1 MRHPGQGSFQK
12 EAVPKPL
19 RKFCPT
25 EALGS
30 INEIDLEQL
39 AAEGR
44 KLVIID
50 VDNTLMEWKSEE
62 VPAETKA
69 WVKRGQDVGLTF
81 CILSNTRRHDRLD
94 RIAKSLGIEWV
105 KGKFKPNPE
114 AYHRALEQFKVK
126 PEEAIMVGD
135 QLLTD
140 ILGASRAGID
150 SIWVQRISSVE
161 FLGTRVIS
169 RNVEHFLGLFLRRW
183 FQSTSDS
190 QRSGFFQRDVVR
202 QLLKFG
208 VVGGTATVVDL
219 GIHWWLMYKAT
230 FNGALIK
237 DQVGTWM
244 IQSLNLNWPLDADH
258 LDDAAFAPL
267 KIGPVL
273 VAILVSYIL
282 NWSWTFRTAD
292 SKMSINQASRFYA
305 VALVGMVISVTASSM
320 AKLALPQNKMA
331 WGLASLAGIAAG
343 FAWNF
348 NAQRRWT
355 FKK

>member
-12 EAVPKPL
+12 DSVPKPL

-30 INEIDLEQL
+30 ITEIDLDQL

-44 KLVIID
+44 KLIIID

-62 VPAETKA
+62 VPPENRA
-69 WVKRGQDVGLTF
+69 WVERGKSLGLNI
-81 CILSNTRRHDRLD
+81 CIISNTRRHERLD
-94 RIAKSLGIEWV
+94 RIAKSLGIEWM
-105 KGKFKPNPE
+105 KGKFKPNPQ
-114 AYHRALEQFKVK
+114 AYLAALDRFKVL

-140 ILGASRAGID
+140 IFGASRAGID
-150 SIWVQRISSVE
+150 SIWVQKISSSE
-161 FLGTRVIS
+161 FLGTRIVS
-169 RNVEHFLGLFLRRW
+169 RNVEHLLGLFLRSW
-183 FQSTSDS
+183 FQSSSATA
-190 QRSGFFQRDVVR
+190 RSGFFQRDVVR

-219 GIHWWLMYKAT
+219 GIHWWLMYRAT
-230 FNGALIK
+230 YGGDLIK
-237 DQVGTWM
+237 NQVGTWV
-244 IQSLNLNWPLDADH
+244 IQSLNLSWPMDADH

-273 VAILVSYIL
+273 VAIFVSYIL
-282 NWSWTFRTAD
+282 NWSWTFRTPD
-292 SKMSINQASRFYA
+292 SKMSVKQATRFYA
-305 VALVGMVISVTASSM
+305 VALIGMVISVTASSM

>member
-1 MRHPGQGSFQK
+1 MRHPGQGSFRK
-12 EAVPKPL
+12 ESVPKPL

-25 EALGS
+25 EALSS
-30 INEIDLEQL
+30 ITEIDLQQL
-39 AAEGR
+39 VAEGR
-44 KLVIID
+44 KLIIID

-62 VPAETKA
+62 VPADTKA
-69 WVKRGQDVGLTF
+69 WIKRGQDLGIAF

-94 RIAKSLGIEWV
+94 RIAKSLGIEWI
-105 KGKFKPNPE
+105 KGKYKPNPE
-114 AYHRALEQFKVK
+114 AYHSALTQFKVT
-126 PEEAIMVGD
+126 PEQAIMVGD

-140 ILGASRAGID
+140 VLGAGRAGID
-150 SIWVQRISSVE
+150 SIWVEKISKTE
-161 FLGTRVIS
+161 FLGTRVVS
-169 RNVEHFLGLFLRRW
+169 RNIEHLLGLFLRAW
-183 FQSTSDS
+183 FQSSS
-190 QRSGFFQRDVVR
+190 ASARSGFFQRDVVR

-208 VVGGTATVVDL
+208 VVGGTATIVDL
-219 GIHWWLMYKAT
+219 GIHWWLMYKAMAS
-230 FNGALIK
+230 GSLIK

-273 VAILVSYIL
+273 IAIFVSYIL

-292 SKMSINQASRFYA
+292 SKMSVNQASRFYA

-348 NAQRRWT
+348 NAQKRWT